1 MIATRESYGKAL
13 VELGEENENIVVLD
27 ADLSSATKTKEFS
40 SSLNFHLY
48 SHNLSL
54 GQKEYVYL
62 SEMKI
67 NHEIIYEFELIETN
81 LNQFGFTPKQYKL
94 VFSDE
99 NIKDFEVT
107 INDEIIDVDDN
118 IIEAKQG
125 LYKVKI
131 TYTKNNNL
139 YEATYRLNIK

>member
-1 MIATRESYGKAL
+1 
-13 VELGEENENIVVLD
+13 
-27 ADLSSATKTKEFS
+27 
-40 SSLNFHLY
+40 
-48 SHNLSL
+48 
-54 GQKEYVYL
+54 
-62 SEMKI
+62 MKI

-107 INDEIIDVDDN
+107 INDEIIPAVNN